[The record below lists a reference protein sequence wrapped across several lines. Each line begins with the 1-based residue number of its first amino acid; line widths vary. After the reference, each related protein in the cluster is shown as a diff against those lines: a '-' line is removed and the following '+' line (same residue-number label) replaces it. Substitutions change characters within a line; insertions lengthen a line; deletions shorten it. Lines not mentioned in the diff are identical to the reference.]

1 MVRFKERIRQRILKN
16 RGLVR
21 TGQGHLAPEP
31 KEPDDPN
38 KTLAMRLIEDK
49 HGAPIEELL
58 MQGSIKQVGEDLG
71 IDETTVSKWRLRLGL
86 RV

>member
-1 MVRFKERIRQRILKN
+1 MVRFKERVRRRILKE

-21 TGQGHLAPEP
+21 TGQGHLAPET

-38 KTLAMRLIEDK
+38 KTLAMRLIEARL
-49 HGAPIEELL
+49 GEPIEELL
-58 MQGSIKQVGEDLG
+58 MRGSIKQVGEELG

-86 RV
+86 RI